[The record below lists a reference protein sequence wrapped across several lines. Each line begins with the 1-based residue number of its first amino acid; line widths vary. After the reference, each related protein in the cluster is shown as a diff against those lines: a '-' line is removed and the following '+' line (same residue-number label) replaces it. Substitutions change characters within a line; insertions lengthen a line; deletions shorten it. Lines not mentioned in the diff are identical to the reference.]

1 MALAF
6 TVTILADHKGATA
19 PRVSGD
25 EYFVD
30 AVIDVTSH
38 VAAGAVIPAS
48 EFGLTTITAATITGT
63 EGGNTRLPFIEA
75 SAAGAYESTSSI
87 ALIFTSLDG
96 TNATVA
102 DDGDPT
108 CATRLRIW
116 GNL

>member
-6 TVTILADHKGATA
+6 TVTILADHKGHTG

-38 VAAGAVIPAS
+38 VAAGAVIPAAQ
-48 EFGLTTITAATITGT
+48 FGLETITAACITGT
-63 EGGNTRLPFIEA
+63 EGGNTRLAGIET
-75 SAAGAYESTSSI
+75 SATGAYESTSSL

-96 TNATVA
+96 TNATIA

-108 CATRLRIW
+108 CAVRVRVYGLI
-116 GNL
+116 

>member
-1 MALAF
+1 MTH

-48 EFGLTTITAATITGT
+48 EFGLTTISAACITGS
-63 EGGNTRLPFIEA
+63 EGGNTRLAGIETT
-75 SAAGAYESTSSI
+75 AAGAYESATSI

-108 CATRLRIW
+108 CAVRVRVYGLI
-116 GNL
+116 

>member
-1 MALAF
+1 LALAF
-6 TVTILADHKGATA
+6 TVTILADHKGFTG

-38 VAAGAVIPAS
+38 VAAGAVIPAAQ
-48 EFGLTTITAATITGT
+48 FGLETITAACITGT
-63 EGGNTRLPFIEA
+63 EGGNTRLAGIET
-75 SAAGAYESTSSI
+75 SATGAYESATSL
-87 ALIFTSLDG
+87 ALIFTNLDG

-108 CATRLRIW
+108 CAVRVRVYGLI
-116 GNL
+116 

>member
-1 MALAF
+1 MALAY
-6 TVTILADHKGATA
+6 TVTLLADHKAATS

-48 EFGLTTITAATITGT
+48 QFGLETITAACITGT
-63 EGGNTRLPFIEA
+63 EGGNTRLAGIET
-75 SAAGAYESTSSI
+75 SATGAYESATSL
-87 ALIFTSLDG
+87 ALIFTNLDG

-102 DDGDPT
+102 DDGYPT
-108 CATRLRIW
+108 CAVRVRVYGLI
-116 GNL
+116 

>member
-6 TVTILADHKGATA
+6 TVTILADHKGFTG

-38 VAAGAVIPAS
+38 VAAGAVIPAAQ
-48 EFGLTTITAATITGT
+48 FGLETITAACITGT
-63 EGGNTRLPFIEA
+63 EGGNTRLAGIET
-75 SAAGAYESTSSI
+75 SATGAYESAISL
-87 ALIFTSLDG
+87 ALIFTNLDG

-108 CATRLRIW
+108 CAVRVRVYGLI
-116 GNL
+116 

>member
-1 MALAF
+1 MALAY

-48 EFGLTTITAATITGT
+48 QFGLATITAACITGH
-63 EGGNTRLPFIEA
+63 EGANHRYPNIEMT
-75 SAAGAYESTSSI
+75 AAGAYESTSSI
-87 ALIFTSLDG
+87 ALMFTSLDG
-96 TNATVA
+96 TNATIA

-108 CATRLRIW
+108 CAVRVRVYGLI
-116 GNL
+116 